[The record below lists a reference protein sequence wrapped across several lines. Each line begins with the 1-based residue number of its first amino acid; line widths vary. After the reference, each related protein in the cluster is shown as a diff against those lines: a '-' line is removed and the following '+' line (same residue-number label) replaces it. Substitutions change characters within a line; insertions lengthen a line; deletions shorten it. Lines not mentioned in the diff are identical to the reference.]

1 MAAKFPPRPVP
12 TVGRWVSVDPAGGA
26 KPTLAV
32 VWQGGDPAAIVKAHR
47 ETRVA
52 DLAPVFAGAE
62 VVVIESGHG
71 RSNMQ
76 TAMLLAHARGVIEGA
91 AQCAGALVVYVTPEQ
106 WRGVHGLPKRA
117 PRGQTTAVLHRAEK
131 ALCEQLAPVRPM
143 FASATNEDTRAA
155 LLIGEAC
162 AVRWGW
168 TRPTV
173 AFLAAPPRK
182 RERLPTV
189 PRKPKPVKLPKAG
202 QAVQLA
208 TTDRWHRVAGVWG
221 RAYFIGCDGTMRQD
235 EHWQDAPPKG
245 GEMCPRCWQ

>member
-1 MAAKFPPRPVP
+1 MAAKFPPCPVAAP
-12 TVGRWVSVDPAGGA
+12 GRWVSVDPAGGA

-32 VWQGGDPAAIVKAHR
+32 VWQGGDPTEIVKAHR

-131 ALCEQLAPVRPM
+131 ALCERLAPVRPM
-143 FASATNEDTRAA
+143 FAQATNEDTRAA

-162 AVRWGW
+162 AVAWGW
-168 TRPTV
+168 TPALRALPAKPQPV
-173 AFLAAPPRK
+173 APVVAPAPGTAVR
-182 RERLPTV
+182 TG
-189 PRKPKPVKLPKAG
+189 KAT
-202 QAVQLA
+202 L
-208 TTDRWHRVAGVWG
+208 WHRAVWAEGPRNFAVACNG
-221 RAYFIGCDGTMRQD
+221 RVRQPTAAM
-235 EHWQDAPPKG
+235 ESSRTPGAAK
-245 GEMCPRCWQ
+245 CPRCWQ